1 MSKIIKVS
9 TDLEVT
15 VHDFPQ
21 GNMRE
26 QNRALYELIGNGCDM
41 IEHVMPVRLY
51 NELGHSD
58 HVKRSNSKCV
68 SMLID
73 EEGLL
78 KDNEAN
84 LIGSYLYGVDQHG
97 QRIVGN
103 VLFVTDVYEGDGI
116 SFTGIEPETFEKLHE
131 QLKNMAVAMKATV
144 QSMKGAKA

>member
-51 NELGHSD
+51 NELGHSN

-78 KDNEAN
+78 KDNETMDKSN
-84 LIGSYLYGVDQHG
+84 GCNRYRIKIGTIWRYLCSYGYSV
-97 QRIVGN
+97 
-103 VLFVTDVYEGDGI
+103 
-116 SFTGIEPETFEKLHE
+116 
-131 QLKNMAVAMKATV
+131 
-144 QSMKGAKA
+144 

>member
-1 MSKIIKVS
+1 MADNTWKF
-9 TDLEVT
+9 LE
-15 VHDFPQ
+15 HQESNP
-21 GNMRE
+21 E
-26 QNRALYELIGNGCDM
+26 ALKQAVD
-41 IEHVMPVRLY
+41 
-51 NELGHSD
+51 
-58 HVKRSNSKCV
+58 SKCV

-78 KDNEAN
+78 KDNETN

>member
-51 NELGHSD
+51 NELGHSN

-78 KDNEAN
+78 KDNEVSRPEKRTRAGTPTQ
-84 LIGSYLYGVDQHG
+84 LQQIS
-97 QRIVGN
+97 GN
-103 VLFVTDVYEGDGI
+103 MRAL
-116 SFTGIEPETFEKLHE
+116 P
-131 QLKNMAVAMKATV
+131 TV
-144 QSMKGAKA
+144 WRTTAHIYWAP

>member
-51 NELGHSD
+51 NELGHSN

-78 KDNEAN
+78 KDNETN
-84 LIGSYLYGVDQHG
+84 PDRQ
-97 QRIVGN
+97 
-103 VLFVTDVYEGDGI
+103 LFVQELTSMASGLLGTCFCYGCTRA
-116 SFTGIEPETFEKLHE
+116 TGSASQALSRRH
-131 QLKNMAVAMKATV
+131 LKSCMNN
-144 QSMKGAKA
+144 

>member
-51 NELGHSD
+51 SELVS
-58 HVKRSNSKCV
+58 RS
-68 SMLID
+68 
-73 EEGLL
+73 LL
-78 KDNEAN
+78 PVCIA
-84 LIGSYLYGVDQHG
+84 LLRS
-97 QRIVGN
+97 RI
-103 VLFVTDVYEGDGI
+103 
-116 SFTGIEPETFEKLHE
+116 
-131 QLKNMAVAMKATV
+131 AV
-144 QSMKGAKA
+144 

>member
-51 NELGHSD
+51 NELGHSN

-78 KDNEAN
+78 KDNEAT
-84 LIGSYLYGVDQHG
+84 IGSHMSIETVIKTLESFDLSRLQQVYLLHLSNDNSQAADFKRRVQALTGKE
-97 QRIVGN
+97 
-103 VLFVTDVYEGDGI
+103 VY
-116 SFTGIEPETFEKLHE
+116 LC
-131 QLKNMAVAMKATV
+131 
-144 QSMKGAKA
+144 

>member
-51 NELGHSD
+51 NELGHSN

-78 KDNEAN
+78 KDNEARAN
-84 LIGSYLYGVDQHG
+84 CWPLWKHT
-97 QRIVGN
+97 R
-103 VLFVTDVYEGDGI
+103 
-116 SFTGIEPETFEKLHE
+116 HR
-131 QLKNMAVAMKATV
+131 
-144 QSMKGAKA
+144 